1 MSSKP
6 SSLEAAARD
15 VFDSES
21 AGAGIA
27 GVATEGRQLDLLRG
41 GDGKLP
47 DNVFQLVRE
56 EPERA
61 RGRGRPKGAR
71 NKANGDLAKLLAH
84 KGYSDPVEFM
94 ASLYTMPTDQVVEL
108 AKIADK
114 GKSDKQ
120 GNLFLKA
127 LNIQLS
133 AAKSV
138 AEYVHSKKPVEA
150 KVEFSDIPTIVMP
163 GASGGFAET
172 DATTRLAGELLAKG
186 LANGRIE
193 PGDITGLE
201 FRDGQFVV
209 EGEFVEV
216 ESDEPEGDE

>member
-1 MSSKP
+1 M
-6 SSLEAAARD
+6 
-15 VFDSES
+15 
-21 AGAGIA
+21 
-27 GVATEGRQLDLLRG
+27 
-41 GDGKLP
+41 
-47 DNVFQLVRE
+47 
-56 EPERA
+56 
-61 RGRGRPKGAR
+61 
-71 NKANGDLAKLLAH
+71 
-84 KGYSDPVEFM
+84 
-94 ASLYTMPTDQVVEL
+94 
-108 AKIADK
+108 
-114 GKSDKQ
+114 
-120 GNLFLKA
+120 
-127 LNIQLS
+127 
-133 AAKSV
+133 